1 MSTIDDQWISNI
13 STDDQS
19 FLLEVA
25 AAFKWYMREHKT
37 NQSELA
43 VRLGVSEGRVSQIL
57 NGRQNLTCK
66 TIEALGEALGAEV
79 ELTLTP
85 SNLRSDEDSV

>member
-1 MSTIDDQWISNI
+1 MST
-13 STDDQS
+13 TDDRWDPETSTTVQN

-37 NQSELA
+37 TQSELA
-43 VRLGVSEGRVSQIL
+43 ERLGVSEGRVSQIL

-66 TIEALGEALGAEV
+66 TIEALGDALGAEV

-85 SNLRSDEDSV
+85 KQP